1 MNCTNNVVASTN
13 KLIIICA
20 WEAGWI
26 RKGGKEGEGGR
37 KISTKP
43 KSIITAA
50 KKPDSEQPSTKA
62 NGFTNEA
69 LRQTIKTCMW

>member
-20 WEAGWI
+20 WEVGWI

-50 KKPDSEQPSTKA
+50 KKPDSE
-62 NGFTNEA
+62 
-69 LRQTIKTCMW
+69 